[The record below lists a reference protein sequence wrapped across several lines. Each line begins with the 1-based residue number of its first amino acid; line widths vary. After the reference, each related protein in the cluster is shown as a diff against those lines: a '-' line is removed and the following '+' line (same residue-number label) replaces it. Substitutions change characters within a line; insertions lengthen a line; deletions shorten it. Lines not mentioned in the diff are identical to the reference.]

1 MVRAIRSGYKVM
13 GEGHVLVSVRSVG
26 GEDHMVFGHL
36 ILVEGDWGGLYSL
49 GSR

>member
-1 MVRAIRSGYKVM
+1 MQFFHDVRGK
-13 GEGHVLVSVRSVG
+13 GHVLVSVGSVG

-36 ILVEGDWGGLYSL
+36 ILVEGIWGGLYSL